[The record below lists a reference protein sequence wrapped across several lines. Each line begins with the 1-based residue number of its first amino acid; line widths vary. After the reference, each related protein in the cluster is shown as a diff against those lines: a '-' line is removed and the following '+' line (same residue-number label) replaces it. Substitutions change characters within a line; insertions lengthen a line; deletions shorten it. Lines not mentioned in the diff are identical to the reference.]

1 MEGVDFPTSPLPSLA
16 FHSYGMTDLRTQSRI
31 YPQVIDVCGAGG
43 KLSGTDV
50 SEQLWYP
57 SGFQCCVSWWSTSSS
72 AAFVCHVLCA
82 PRPIV
87 QAPL

>member
-1 MEGVDFPTSPLPSLA
+1 MEDVDFPTLPVLFLA
-16 FHSYGMTDLRTQSRI
+16 LRSYGMTDLRTQSRI

-57 SGFQCCVSWWSTSSS
+57 
-72 AAFVCHVLCA
+72 
-82 PRPIV
+82 
-87 QAPL
+87 